1 MVSCWAG
8 EGANRDTHGQ
18 ERLTLLA
25 PPSPIHE
32 AGPGAGPSP
41 AQWGHPRPPPGFEQG
56 SPHIC
61 VSWQEGEPVFTLQV
75 AIRTAFKGPQRV
87 SPVLEASHGA
97 PRAAQQAG
105 SGPQCEHMW
114 ILNTDVATGYWSP
127 GFPNMKRV
135 QGPGR
140 APPWARPVGFQ
151 MTRWKAGVCP
161 GLGPALEPSGRSS
174 LSIGVRTDK
183 VPPCLDAKDRG
194 KVDREGPPPLHR
206 EDGRGRGP
214 RSSLKLPEGDA
225 RESGNSGGRREGIE
239 WAAEWGLTARS
250 VATRS
255 SGSKAQAGDP
265 GSA

>member
-1 MVSCWAG
+1 MDK
-8 EGANRDTHGQ
+8 RDSPSWPLRHPFTRLGLGQ
-18 ERLTLLA
+18 A
-25 PPSPIHE
+25 PPQPSGVIL
-32 AGPGAGPSP
+32 GPRLALGRGLLTSVCR
-41 AQWGHPRPPPGFEQG
+41 GR
-56 SPHIC
+56 S
-61 VSWQEGEPVFTLQV
+61 VNFTLQV

-127 GFPNMKRV
+127 GFANMKRV
-135 QGPGR
+135 QGPER

-183 VPPCLDAKDRG
+183 GPPCLDTKDRG

-255 SGSKAQAGDP
+255 PGSKAQAGDP